1 MHKIIQK
8 IENKNT
14 EIKRK
19 RRVCAYARVSISKD
33 NLLNSLSN
41 QVSYYNE
48 YISKNN
54 AWEFAGVYSDEGIS
68 GTSTRREQYSGYI
81 LHRFNKYEI
90 AFIHSKTLYYNIKY
104 L

>member
-54 AWEFAGVYSDEGIS
+54 VWKLQV
-68 GTSTRREQYSGYI
+68 RVVLREV
-81 LHRFNKYEI
+81 
-90 AFIHSKTLYYNIKY
+90 
-104 L
+104 